1 MNKILG
7 EFYFQSNISSPHLL
21 LSSISSLLLLKRT
34 PIYKKGVSLLLM
46 KMTCYLVH
54 ERLAEVSLQLD
65 NKN

>member
-7 EFYFQSNISSPHLL
+7 EFYFQSNISSPHVL
-21 LSSISSLLLLKRT
+21 LSSISSLLLKRT
-34 PIYKKGVSLLLM
+34 PIYKKIVSLLLM
-46 KMTCYLVH
+46 KMTSYLVH

>member
-7 EFYFQSNISSPHLL
+7 EFYFQSNISYPHLL
-21 LSSISSLLLLKRT
+21 FSAISSLLLLKRT
-34 PIYKKGVSLLLM
+34 PIYKKVVSLLLM

>member
-21 LSSISSLLLLKRT
+21 LSSISSLLLKRT
-34 PIYKKGVSLLLM
+34 PIYKKIVSLLLM
-46 KMTCYLVH
+46 KMTSYLVH